1 MRNLGCSGLQVA
13 PVAFGG
19 NVFGWTVDEA
29 ESFRVLDQFVASGFN
44 LIDTADEYAHW
55 APGNAGGESE
65 SIIGK
70 WLSRS
75 GRRDRVLIA
84 TKVGKPMGKKGQGLS
99 KDYILRAVEDSL
111 QRLQTDY
118 IDLYQAH
125 IDDPNTPLEET
136 VEAFAQLIRAGKVR
150 AIGASN
156 FSAPRLA
163 LALEK
168 AEQGGFAGYQCLQP
182 LYNLYDRRE
191 FETELAPLCLEK
203 GLGVITYFSL
213 ASGFLTGKYRDHK
226 DLSARPR
233 GPMVQKYFNERG
245 WRILQALDQ
254 VSVEFGTTPAC
265 VALAWLMSRP
275 AVTAPIASATNL
287 EQLQAFTEA
296 TQLELD
302 HSAIY
307 LLDWASA

>member
-1 MRNLGCSGLQVA
+1 MRNLGRSGLQVS
-13 PVAFGG
+13 PLAFGG
-19 NVFGWTVDEA
+19 NVFGWTVDET

-65 SIIGK
+65 TIIGK

-75 GRRDRVLIA
+75 GRRDSVLIA

-99 KDYILRAVEDSL
+99 KNYILSAVEDSL

-136 VEAFAQLIRAGKVR
+136 VEAFAQLIKAGKVR

-156 FSAPRLA
+156 FSASRLA
-163 LALEK
+163 LALET

-203 GLGVITYFSL
+203 GLGVMTYFSL

-265 VALAWLMSRP
+265 VALAWLMNRP

-296 TQLELD
+296 IQLELD